1 MQTKQRK
8 PPTPKLYF
16 EMRALC
22 PEIVA
27 ASAITDAQARA
38 KKAVSKRDQEWF
50 IKQAE
55 TWMRWC
61 HANDRHWL
69 TRLER
74 ECDEDRDYVL
84 AFVNHWAD
92 AFVQDPKQYK
102 RRHPIESLAE
112 RRISNGDIS

>member
-22 PEIVA
+22 PEIAA
-27 ASAITDAQARA
+27 ASAINDAQARA
-38 KKAVSKRDQEWF
+38 RKAVSKRGQEWF

-55 TWMRWC
+55 IWVRWF
-61 HANDRHWL
+61 HANDRRWH

-74 ECDEDRDYVL
+74 ESDEDRDTIF
-84 AFVNHWAD
+84 AFLNHWAD
-92 AFVQDPKQYK
+92 AFVQDPEQYR
-102 RRHPIESLAE
+102 RRHSIESLDE
-112 RRISNGDIS
+112 RRISNGDVP